1 MVDKILIGII
11 ATCILAL
18 IIGVLRHRLEVLV
31 NIILRMAVGIV
42 GIYLLNTFLNGQ
54 NIAASVGINEVNIL
68 TLGLLGLPGFLL
80 IYGIEFYFLWV
91 K

>member
-18 IIGVLRHRLEVLV
+18 IIGVLRHRLELLV

-42 GIYLLNTFLNGQ
+42 GIYLFNTFLNGQ